1 MNILS
6 IGDVMIVEAMR
17 KLVDKLDGNIKEQD
31 VGNPFFSNPEYKT
44 FPLSK
49 ENFKAIEPVES
60 KRRFMFV
67 DGGNQEILGAPN
79 FSIQFNRV
87 YFNIFEAQQRVLWN
101 SMPSRVEFLS
111 ATNSRF
117 YEDEIF
123 YDTSIFPLEDKHESL
138 LPDEADLSFNSFD
151 RTVTIGT
158 QRADIQ
164 RVASIARKFAEW
176 EYAFHVIEEEMEEDN
191 VLAVDGTLQTGFTN
205 EFKYAQKV
213 HRAAKSKGVIMT
225 GLSKTSHL
233 FTTTGLSLLGAVNK
247 LADDCGIP
255 FDSWYIPVAEVA
267 TADHNAVIYVVKL
280 HLISNHVFRFE
291 VSRDQF
297 ERLGEE
303 GMDEILGQ
311 LAKNSQDVS
320 FPGYPYGLVDAD
332 HFARVSNN
340 EIASYQAILLSEISR
355 MGNWPKFLRHIR
367 ATDAHSILNML
378 MR

>member
-1 MNILS
+1 
-6 IGDVMIVEAMR
+6 MIVEAMK
-17 KLVDKLDGNIKEQD
+17 KLVDKLDSTIKEHD

-49 ENFKAIEPVES
+49 ENFEPIKPIES
-60 KRRFMFV
+60 KRKFVFV

-87 YFNIFEAQQRVLWN
+87 YFNIFEINQRILWD

-123 YDTSIFPLEDKHESL
+123 YDTSIFPLEDKHRDL
-138 LPDEADLSFNSFD
+138 LPNEADLSFNSFD

-158 QRADIQ
+158 QRADIA

-176 EYAFHVIEEEMEEDN
+176 EYAFHVVNGEMEKDN
-191 VLAVDGTLQTGFTN
+191 VLVLDGTLQTGFTN
-205 EFKYAQKV
+205 ELKYASKV
-213 HRAAKSKGVIMT
+213 RRATKSKGVILT
-225 GLSKTSHL
+225 GVSKTSHL

-247 LADDCGIP
+247 FAEDCDLS
-255 FDSWYIPVAEVA
+255 FDSWYIRIAEVS
-267 TADHNAVIYVVKL
+267 TTDHNAVIYVVKL
-280 HLISNHVFRFE
+280 HPMSNHVFRFE
-291 VSRDQF
+291 VSRDQSKQ
-297 ERLGEE
+297 LGDE

-332 HFARVSNN
+332 HFARVSND
-340 EIASYQAILLSEISR
+340 EIESYQAILLSEISK
-355 MGNWPKFLRHIR
+355 MGNWPKFSRHVS

-378 MR
+378 MG